1 MGKKI
6 NLGKLSGQYTW
17 RKIGCFFLA
26 ILSAAAMGLNFENTM
41 EADNGILY
49 GVLVS
54 FQGWGIAEF
63 LITFF
68 LFCLYLYVNQNAPI
82 RKGIAVFSVFLA
94 SLMLLGLC
102 YTNATGMALLV
113 LNGAQMVKTGIVL
126 IGYGAFFYCA
136 VLFLEKWLK
145 KLAGQKAGETKKP
158 HRYLKPCAIL
168 FVCWLPYLVVC
179 YPGTTLYDA
188 RTMLEQYFGLSQL
201 TNHHPYF
208 QILLLG
214 TFVEAGHAL
223 GSGAAGMFVYVL
235 LQELAFI
242 FVLSY
247 MLKCLE
253 KFGISEKVRKILL
266 WIYALLPVFP
276 VYAISV
282 GKNMNFSIVLVLLT
296 IFLFELIESEETFLH
311 ERIKMVFL
319 PVLLILLCLFRN
331 EGFWIVVGCLPAFL
345 WAGRKHWRI
354 FAGIFAGVFLFGGL
368 WFRCVLPALHVE
380 DGSIAESLSIPF
392 LQTARTVAYYGDEI
406 TEEEK
411 QAIDA
416 VLEYDTLPKRYLP
429 EFSDR
434 VKERYN
440 NDATQEELAAYW
452 KVYAQQFL
460 EHPVTYVDAFLNK
473 CYGYFYPD
481 DLGRTKAW
489 FVVGADIS
497 PLNEIGFDLYA
508 RFPNAVR
515 KLDGLLEAFRQIP
528 LLGYTSSVGF
538 YTWCTFLSMFFILQ
552 SKKKGLLWLFVP
564 AILVILVCVAS
575 PVNAYF
581 RYELPVVFSMPYF
594 FAVTVYAMKTGEKE
608 ADAGQC

>member
-1 MGKKI
+1 MKMRM
-6 NLGKLSGQYTW
+6 NFGKLFQQSAW
-17 RKIGCFFLA
+17 RMGFCFLLA

-41 EADNGILY
+41 ETDAGILY

-54 FQGWGIAEF
+54 FQGWGISEF
-63 LITFF
+63 LITIF
-68 LFCLYLYVNQNAPI
+68 LFCLYLYVSNNFPV
-82 RKGIAVFSVFLA
+82 RKWMAAFSAFLA

-102 YTNATGMALLV
+102 YTNATGIALV
-113 LNGAQMVKTGIVL
+113 LLNGTQIVKTGIVL
-126 IGYGAFFYCA
+126 IGYGALFYCA

-145 KLAGQKAGETKKP
+145 GFDEEKTEETKSGYS
-158 HRYLKPCAIL
+158 RLKTCAIL
-168 FVCWLPYLVVC
+168 FVCWLPYLAVC

-188 RTMLEQYFGLSQL
+188 RTMLEQYFGLSEL

-214 TFVEAGHAL
+214 TFVKAGHAL
-223 GSGAAGMFVYVL
+223 GSGAAGMFIYVL
-235 LQELAFI
+235 LQEWAFI
-242 FVLSY
+242 LVLSY
-247 MLKCLE
+247 MLECLR
-253 KFGISEKVRKILL
+253 KFGVSGKIRKILL
-266 WIYALLPVFP
+266 WVYALLPVFP

-282 GKNMNFSIVLVLLT
+282 GKNMNFSIVLLLLT
-296 IFLFELIESEETFLH
+296 IFLFELIESEGRFVSN
-311 ERIKMVFL
+311 RAKMLLL
-319 PVLLILLCLFRN
+319 PVLLVLLCLFRN
-331 EGFWIVVGCLPAFL
+331 EGIWIVVGCLPAFL
-345 WAGRKHWRI
+345 WAGRKCWKA
-354 FAGIFAGVFLFGGL
+354 FAGIFTGVILFAGL
-368 WFRCVLPALHVE
+368 WFRCALPALHVE

-416 VLEYDTLPKRYLP
+416 VLEYDTLPERYLP

-440 NDATQEELAAYW
+440 NDATEEELAAYW
-452 KVYAQQFL
+452 KVYAQQFWK
-460 EHPVTYVDAFLNK
+460 HPVTYVDAFLNK

-508 RFPNAVR
+508 RFPAAV
-515 KLDGLLEAFRQIP
+515 KALDRLLEAFRQIP

-538 YTWCTFLSMFFILQ
+538 YTWCTFLSMFFISQ
-552 SKKKGLLWLFVP
+552 SKKKHLLWLFVP
-564 AILVILVCVAS
+564 ALLVILVCAAS

-581 RYELPVVFSMPYF
+581 RYELPVVFSVPYF
-594 FAVTVYAMKTGEKE
+594 LAVTVYAMKRERKG
-608 ADAGQC
+608 ADAG